1 MRLISQAS
9 EGSVR
14 DAISLLD
21 RAIIMQNITE
31 SGKIDGNDVRNML
44 GLADKTK
51 LLSLMKEIF
60 EGQEKNAITI
70 LKELVEN
77 GIDANNFLNDILE
90 LIFLFSRKINLGK
103 IEKDIMISETEIKL
117 IDQYSKGLNMI
128 DLGLF
133 WQLTLKTIEDL
144 KISGNENIVLEMYLM
159 QMVHLK
165 KIGKEDSVIEEK
177 QDNNPEIKDSIKFEE
192 NKNKVINKEINNK
205 TKNQLKSTFQ
215 IKTESLNNSEG
226 KESTKKIELNSLEEL
241 IELAKKENE
250 IELRYDLERN
260 VKLVSFSKGKIDIS
274 FNEKLNKNFIK
285 LLSEKLLKWTGER
298 WIISLSKSEG
308 TKTIFEKNIAKNKE
322 KINDLERSE
331 VNTKVQKS
339 FPDAKLT
346 DVIE

>member
-60 EGQEKNAITI
+60 EGQEKNAIII

-165 KIGKEDSVIEEK
+165 KLG
-177 QDNNPEIKDSIKFEE
+177 
-192 NKNKVINKEINNK
+192 
-205 TKNQLKSTFQ
+205 
-215 IKTESLNNSEG
+215 
-226 KESTKKIELNSLEEL
+226 KKIAL
-241 IELAKKENE
+241 
-250 IELRYDLERN
+250 LR
-260 VKLVSFSKGKIDIS
+260 KSKI
-274 FNEKLNKNFIK
+274 
-285 LLSEKLLKWTGER
+285 
-298 WIISLSKSEG
+298 
-308 TKTIFEKNIAKNKE
+308 TIPK
-322 KINDLERSE
+322 
-331 VNTKVQKS
+331 
-339 FPDAKLT
+339 
-346 DVIE
+346 

>member
-60 EGQEKNAITI
+60 EGQEKNAIII

-205 TKNQLKSTFQ
+205 TRIIKGISN
-215 IKTESLNNSEG
+215 KTESLNNSE
-226 KESTKKIELNSLEEL
+226 KKAKKIELNS
-241 IELAKKENE
+241 
-250 IELRYDLERN
+250 RR
-260 VKLVSFSKGKIDIS
+260 
-274 FNEKLNKNFIK
+274 
-285 LLSEKLLKWTGER
+285 
-298 WIISLSKSEG
+298 
-308 TKTIFEKNIAKNKE
+308 
-322 KINDLERSE
+322 IN
-331 VNTKVQKS
+331 
-339 FPDAKLT
+339 
-346 DVIE
+346 

>member
-1 MRLISQAS
+1 
-9 EGSVR
+9 
-14 DAISLLD
+14 
-21 RAIIMQNITE
+21 MQNITE

-60 EGQEKNAITI
+60 EGQEKNAIII

-215 IKTESLNNSEG
+215 IKTES
-226 KESTKKIELNSLEEL
+226 
-241 IELAKKENE
+241 
-250 IELRYDLERN
+250 
-260 VKLVSFSKGKIDIS
+260 
-274 FNEKLNKNFIK
+274 
-285 LLSEKLLKWTGER
+285 
-298 WIISLSKSEG
+298 
-308 TKTIFEKNIAKNKE
+308 
-322 KINDLERSE
+322 
-331 VNTKVQKS
+331 
-339 FPDAKLT
+339 
-346 DVIE
+346 